1 MDKSKNHS
9 SPSLIGTSGDSL
21 REAFGKS
28 LVELGSEFK
37 NFVVLDADVAGGTGT
52 HHVRTNLPDRFYQCG
67 ISEQN
72 MMSMAGGMASAGLI
86 PFVTTF
92 AVFQLRAVEQARLS
106 IAYPK
111 RNVKI
116 VASHPGLDVG
126 PDEASAQCLE
136 DLAMFRGNSKHD
148 GYITSRCNRKLQKL
162 HEQFLSLMVPYIC
175 VLAAVQLQGL
185 ELNFEFEIGKAG
197 YYETVMMSP
206 LLRVVLKLARAL
218 DASDYLKQQGISAR
232 VVNMPTIKP
241 IDDALLRKCAIETGC
256 FVTAEDHN
264 ILGGLGGAVSESLA
278 KNIPCPIEFIGVNDT
293 FESGEPDE
301 YEKIRLTGPHIAK
314 EAAKN
319 AIAERNR
326 EIHDKKKVAFV
337 TGGSRG
343 IGKAMAFV

>member
-1 MDKSKNHS
+1 MPIMDKSKNHS

-126 PDEASAQCLE
+126 PDGASAQCLE
-136 DLAMFRGNSKHD
+136 DLAMFRAIPNMTVISPADATEVAKATRAILKFD
-148 GYITSRCNRKLQKL
+148 GPVYMRTGRSPAPKILDSD
-162 HEQFLSLMVPYIC
+162 Y
-175 VLAAVQLQGL
+175 
-185 ELNFEFEIGKAG
+185 EFEIGKGRILRDGNDVTIVACG
-197 YYETVMMSP
+197 VET
-206 LLRVVLKLARAL
+206 ARAL

-293 FESGEPDE
+293 FGESGEPDE
-301 YEKIRLTGPHIAK
+301 LAEKYKLTGPHIA

-319 AIAERNR
+319 AIARKKSRN
-326 EIHDKKKVAFV
+326 
-337 TGGSRG
+337 S
-343 IGKAMAFV
+343 